1 MTFYVA
7 MSLALFVFLNLTGQQ
22 MEVSRKSFKMAL
34 GFYFAMF
41 VDFQRRQAMQ
51 TLKTETVLK
60 DKKLSCHQLQAHK
73 NRNIEALG
81 LCYW

>member
-22 MEVSRKSFKMAL
+22 MEVSRKSYKMVL

-41 VDFQRRQAMQ
+41 VDF
-51 TLKTETVLK
+51 
-60 DKKLSCHQLQAHK
+60 
-73 NRNIEALG
+73 
-81 LCYW
+81 